1 MKKHVLILAVF
12 LNLGPFLYNAV
23 GQANANLRASAV
35 SPSNAAEQANA
46 NAQAATVIPRR
57 PTVSNEAVDVR
68 ARYAAITN
76 HKRDGRFLLYSDPDG
91 TKVFLT
97 VKGGQPGPYLAFDSG
112 GQNLP
117 IVLRQNGYGRC
128 YICFGRGHTKCIRI
142 KCPID

>member
-1 MKKHVLILAVF
+1 MKKHLLIFAVF
-12 LNLGPFLYNAV
+12 LSVGPFLYHAV
-23 GQANANLRASAV
+23 GQTNANLRASAV

-46 NAQAATVIPRR
+46 NAQASTVIPRR

-76 HKRDGRFLLYSDPDG
+76 QKRDGRFLLYSDPDG

-97 VKGGQPGPYLAFDSG
+97 VRGGQPGPYLAFDSG

-117 IVLRQNGYGRC
+117 IVRRQNGYGRC
-128 YICFGRGHTKCIRI
+128 YILFLGRRTKCV
-142 KCPID
+142 